1 MLYCMHMQ
9 APTTCM
15 APSRHLS
22 VCRHAQVDR
31 QSPSLIQAPDWPQR
45 NPASYL
51 AVDGL
56 GLSARTPH
64 VYLCL
69 SPLLPHSRAYT
80 ADTPCTRNAYTAHNR
95 KHRHKQHTPGTSSR
109 CIYPTHLP
117 FQPGERVIMLDLH
130 PLLDHRP
137 LRVCLLYTSDAADE

>member
-45 NPASYL
+45 NPASHL

-64 VYLCL
+64 VYVRVLVRTRTRIGSL
-69 SPLLPHSRAYT
+69 QKEMLLLLLLLLWREEFILPKVTESSVRSPYT
-80 ADTPCTRNAYTAHNR
+80 Y
-95 KHRHKQHTPGTSSR
+95 
-109 CIYPTHLP
+109 
-117 FQPGERVIMLDLH
+117 
-130 PLLDHRP
+130 
-137 LRVCLLYTSDAADE
+137 